1 MKSIILAIF
10 AMLSVSLSAQ
20 TTNLQYQ
27 SHVPSGISSD
37 SKFSVYIADET
48 FDENSHLNTN
58 AFWYRENVDV
68 QIQNGILNY
77 LLESIPDSIFI
88 RSYNKPLFVYAYIN
102 GITLGKLQ
110 IHTLPYSLLS
120 SHSLQSGTA
129 GLAERAT
136 RADRAKLADT
146 AIFARNSNSSL
157 TSVYS
162 DTSNY
167 SDTSSYSLHSNTSDS
182 AISSAYSDLAGYSAN
197 SAHSVKSDTA
207 KFALKSNQ
215 SSYTDTSL
223 YSSHSGISL
232 YAETSAFAMNA
243 NHASVTDT
251 ARFLRD
257 SLLFPRNFTRGSVT
271 LLSLDGAE
279 TAQVGSTLT
288 RGTNGISWEVNSHH
302 RTSSV
307 AIYTSAPASLPS
319 SSRWIVS
326 RVAVDY
332 NLVAVSNPAIGQ
344 LVTIYN
350 GSTANTV
357 TLNNNTWIIDTAISC
372 VILPNQSRTLWF
384 NGAFW
389 IVVQ

>member
-1 MKSIILAIF
+1 MKQVILAIF
-10 AMLSVSLSAQ
+10 ALFSITLSAQ
-20 TTNLQYQ
+20 TNLQYQ
-27 SHVPSGISSD
+27 AHIPGGSQTAA
-37 SKFSVYIADET
+37 KFSVYIANET
-48 FDENSHLNTN
+48 FDEDSHLNSG
-58 AFWYRENVDV
+58 AFWYRENLEVK
-68 QIQNGILNY
+68 IYNGILNH
-77 LLESIPDSIFI
+77 LLENIPDSIFI
-88 RSYNKPLFVYAYIN
+88 NNYGKPLFVYAYVNNTPI
-102 GITLGKLQ
+102 GKLQ
-110 IHTLPYSLLS
+110 IQSVPYSLLS
-120 SHSLQSGTA
+120 KYSLEASEARTA
-129 GLAERAT
+129 NFAERANLAK
-136 RADRAKLADT
+136 RATLSDT
-146 AIFARNSNSSL
+146 STFSRSSIR
-157 TSVYS
+157 SVYS
-162 DTSNY
+162 DTSLVSATSNY
-167 SDTSSYSLHSNTSDS
+167 ARHANVSDS
-182 AISSAYSDLAGYSAN
+182 SISSAYSDLAGYSAN
-197 SAHSVKSDTA
+197 SAHSVKSDTS

-215 SSYTDTSL
+215 STYSDTAT

-232 YAETSAFAMNA
+232 YSETSAFAMNA
-243 NHASVTDT
+243 KNASITDT

-288 RGTNGISWEVNSHH
+288 RGTNGIAWEVNPQH

-307 AIYTSAPASLPS
+307 SIYTSAPASLPS

-332 NLVAVSNPAIGQ
+332 NLVAVSNPVIGQ

-384 NGAFW
+384 NGGFW
-389 IVVQ
+389 IIVQ